1 MYPVVSFDPP
11 MQNDTLNTVVIPVA
25 ICPQALHKQVEV
37 KQSTYKAV
45 QMVGQQLL
53 SQKSKEDVE
62 TLHKKLIDLEQKWT
76 EVSKLLTDQL
86 QKLERTHEELSKK
99 LFIMVIHIYVA
110 VCVAMLN
117 YLFISTF
124 RSVQQAHSTS
134 TKMDS

>member
-11 MQNDTLNTVVIPVA
+11 MQSDTLNTIVIPVA
-25 ICPQALHKQVEV
+25 ICPQALQKQVEV

-86 QKLERTHEELSKK
+86 QKLERTHEELGKK
-99 LFIMVIHIYVA
+99 LWLYIY
-110 VCVAMLN
+110 
-117 YLFISTF
+117 T
-124 RSVQQAHSTS
+124 
-134 TKMDS
+134 